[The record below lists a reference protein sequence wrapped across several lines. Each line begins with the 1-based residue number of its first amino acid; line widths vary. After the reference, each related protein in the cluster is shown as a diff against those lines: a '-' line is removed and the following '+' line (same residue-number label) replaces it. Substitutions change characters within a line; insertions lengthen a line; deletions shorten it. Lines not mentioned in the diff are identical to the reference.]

1 MSYADILKA
10 EYKLVYSEVF
20 RRKTALV
27 TLVLYPYIFTAFT
40 LFIGHAAG
48 SPKAFIERIGVDPVV
63 YMVTAS
69 YMLMSILASIDE
81 LLWRPLFDTYIGT
94 ITYIL
99 ASPVNMF
106 KLYFTIP
113 IPRLTL
119 LALMG
124 FTSIVPIYAIYYG
137 FGGLVLGLVVMATL
151 IAGCLVMIPF
161 AIVVATTVHRIGES
175 WRALNIVR
183 PLIMVLLGVYYPRA
197 YMPFAGYVV
206 SSLIP
211 SSHVVEIVQR
221 MITGMQ
227 GNLFT
232 LFAVAF
238 VLALMYT
245 PLGRFTLVAWKH
257 KKVKEGVKTA

>member
-1 MSYADILKA
+1 MSYVDVLKA

-40 LFIGHAAG
+40 LFVGYAAG
-48 SPKAFIERIGVDPVV
+48 SPRMFVERVGVDPVV
-63 YMVTAS
+63 YMITAS
-69 YMLMSILASIDE
+69 FMLMSILVSIDE

-99 ASPVNMF
+99 ASPISRL
-106 KLYFTIP
+106 KLYSAIP

-119 LALMG
+119 LAFMG
-124 FTSIVPIYAIYYG
+124 FTSIVPVYTVYYG
-137 FGGLVLGLVVMATL
+137 LSGLVLGLVVVAVL
-151 IAGCLVMIPF
+151 VVGCLVMIPF
-161 AIVVATTVHRIGES
+161 AIVVTTTVHRVGES

-183 PLIMVLLGVYYPRA
+183 PLMMVLLGVYYPRT
-197 YMPFAGYVV
+197 YMPLVGYII

-211 SSHVVEIVQR
+211 SSHVVEVVQR
-221 MITGMQ
+221 LLTGMQ

-232 LFAVAF
+232 LFVIAF
-238 VLALMYT
+238 ILAFTYT
-245 PLGRFTLVAWKH
+245 PLGQFTLKAWEH
-257 KKVKEGVKTA
+257 KKVKEGVKTS